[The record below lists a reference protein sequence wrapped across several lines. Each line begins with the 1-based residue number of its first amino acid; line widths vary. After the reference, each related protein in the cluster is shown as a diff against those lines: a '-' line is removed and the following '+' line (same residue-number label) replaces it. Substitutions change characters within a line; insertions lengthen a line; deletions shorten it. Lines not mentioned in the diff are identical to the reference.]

1 MPSWD
6 EIIGT
11 VDRHPNG
18 VLDNIRGEYIRKMAK
33 KRGRNVICY
42 YSGWL
47 QDPQGSPYC
56 SLSDSDMEGFLAA
69 DKAFDER
76 GNLSNDRAAAQLE
89 RVVSALIEE
98 AARFA

>member
-56 SLSDSDMEGFLAA
+56 
-69 DKAFDER
+69 
-76 GNLSNDRAAAQLE
+76 
-89 RVVSALIEE
+89 
-98 AARFA
+98 